1 MNANLV
7 PRKVCLGQL
16 ILLLILLGL
25 TGCGILDSLFVQDQP
40 TGVLEGN
47 PPGEEVGAGEFKSD
61 ETGIEPTPT
70 MGILSYTNQEYGFK
84 FDYPETWKLTEGDH
98 AVFLE
103 KGSHKLDIRFRVTD
117 EIFDPYSVRTG
128 LPAGDLIYED
138 KILFLDQVIPAEYL
152 IFEKK
157 YKAVYYGGTGWIEID
172 DLLFRIELVDL
183 ETANYRE
190 IDLSEEL
197 LTEAKSIVES
207 FKRIDRASDSD
218 HGSIASKSG
227 LIAHLEI
234 PERLPVGESLNIKF
248 TVENVSDIPIYVLK
262 WYTPLEGIAGEIF
275 RVTHDGQVVPYEGIL
290 ASRMPPTAD
299 AYVFLNPGESASAV
313 VDLSKSYNFSQLGE
327 YRIKFISPR
336 ISHIARTEAEM
347 ANTYEELGPVDIP
360 SNEVSIEIVGSLQGI
375 DYPRLRTLAD
385 AQKMIKAFL
394 RDQGLDLGVE
404 PILPVEE
411 LHTGN
416 LWTALDA
423 QVFRVIGGVFANESF
438 LIRGNAVIQM
448 GTVMGGPG
456 INSMMV
462 ADLDRDGHAELLF
475 TYVCGNGKRYS
486 KIAMYAPAFDKN
498 MIIEAKVLYL
508 GSLSLIR
515 DAYGVGLR
523 SVEAYQDTQSSG
535 FQDSLCHLAIED
547 QNGQV
552 ALVLES

>member
-1 MNANLV
+1 M
-7 PRKVCLGQL
+7 
-16 ILLLILLGL
+16 
-25 TGCGILDSLFVQDQP
+25 
-40 TGVLEGN
+40 
-47 PPGEEVGAGEFKSD
+47 
-61 ETGIEPTPT
+61 
-70 MGILSYTNQEYGFK
+70 
-84 FDYPETWKLTEGDH
+84 
-98 AVFLE
+98 
-103 KGSHKLDIRFRVTD
+103 DIRFRVTD

-347 ANTYEELGPVDIP
+347 ANTYEELGLVDIP

-411 LHTGN
+411 LHSEN

-523 SVEAYQDTQSSG
+523 SVEADQDTQSSG